1 MKRPTLILLFLLLVF
16 SSFQSSTTRTA
27 NVEPV
32 NGIYIYFHSRPAEQY
47 DYLDTYTIQIAMT
60 GKPEELINMMLNK
73 VRKKYPEANGII
85 ITSDELD
92 QCDIIKL
99 K

>member
-1 MKRPTLILLFLLLVF
+1 MKRPTLILLFFLLVF
-16 SSFQSSTTRTA
+16 TSFQGTNNRTA
-27 NVEPV
+27 NVEPI
-32 NGIYIYFHSRPAEQY
+32 NGIYIYFHSRPAE
-47 DYLDTYTIQIAMT
+47 DYEYIDRYKIQVAMT